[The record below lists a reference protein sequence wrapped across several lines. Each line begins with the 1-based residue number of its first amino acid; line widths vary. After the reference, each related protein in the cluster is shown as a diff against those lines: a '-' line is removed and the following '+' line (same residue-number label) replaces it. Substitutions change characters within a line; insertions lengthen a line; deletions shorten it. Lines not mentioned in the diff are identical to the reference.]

1 MNPEFGTFWQAIKI
15 EADKSLSEVRLN
27 MGPNAQLTMLW
38 LSSRVRFIALTKQ
51 FCQTLLFVLQIQPF
65 SIITQP
71 TPMADVCNQEANLC
85 GMLYYANLSSHEP
98 GNKVYK
104 VGTKKKA
111 VLNNYR
117 QSVSS
122 AVFSL
127 PTKYPNYGSAI

>member
-1 MNPEFGTFWQAIKI
+1 MNPELGTFWEAIKI

-38 LSSRVRFIALTKQ
+38 LSSRVRSIALTKQ
-51 FCQTLLFVLQIQPF
+51 FVLQIQPF

-104 VGTKKKA
+104 VGTKKKV

-117 QSVSS
+117 QLVSS

-127 PTKYPNYGSAI
+127 PTKYSNYVSAI

>member
-1 MNPEFGTFWQAIKI
+1 
-15 EADKSLSEVRLN
+15 
-27 MGPNAQLTMLW
+27 
-38 LSSRVRFIALTKQ
+38 
-51 FCQTLLFVLQIQPF
+51 
-65 SIITQP
+65 
-71 TPMADVCNQEANLC
+71 
-85 GMLYYANLSSHEP
+85 MLYYANLSSHEP

-127 PTKYPNYGSAI
+127 PTKYPNYRSAI